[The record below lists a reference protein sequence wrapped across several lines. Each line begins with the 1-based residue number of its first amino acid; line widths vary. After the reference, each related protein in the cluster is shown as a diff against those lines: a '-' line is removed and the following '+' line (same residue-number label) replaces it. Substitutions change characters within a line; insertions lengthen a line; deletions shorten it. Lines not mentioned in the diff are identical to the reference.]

1 MNENLQTVED
11 LSERAFNLILL
22 YKEFNRGGMVEMV
35 MRLVLGDVWGVQ
47 LGQLYIETIQQGNK
61 GERQKTHRRTHPQTH
76 TIFLNLDVCVFICS
90 HISGNNQL
98 FIKEPKVNSFF
109 MT

>member
-22 YKEFNRGGMVEMV
+22 YKEFNRGGMVEVV

-47 LGQLYIETIQQGNK
+47 LGQLPYIEIIQQGNK
-61 GERQKTHRRTHPQTH
+61 AKDRRHTEGHPQTH
-76 TIFLNLDVCVFICS
+76 IFFEI
-90 HISGNNQL
+90 
-98 FIKEPKVNSFF
+98 
-109 MT
+109 